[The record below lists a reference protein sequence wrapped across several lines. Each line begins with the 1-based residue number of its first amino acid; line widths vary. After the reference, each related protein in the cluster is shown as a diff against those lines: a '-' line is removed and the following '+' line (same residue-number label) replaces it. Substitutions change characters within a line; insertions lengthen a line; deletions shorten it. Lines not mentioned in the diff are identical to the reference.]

1 MPGAPCV
8 LDASL
13 LLSLG
18 KAGQLRLLLE
28 TAELDLF
35 ITPTVLGQ
43 LLSDD
48 TRRPVE
54 EAILAG
60 RISVV
65 HISSDD
71 PAELDAVAEWSES
84 VDEGEAESIALGVTR
99 GWLVGLED
107 RAAQRAIRRR
117 GGNPGWVSCADLL
130 VLAVRAGRRT
140 LEEADAVFRSL
151 DVYPSYVKRGIS
163 SLRDLLGVRGS

>member
-13 LLSLG
+13 LISLG
-18 KAGQLRLLLE
+18 KARQLSLLFE
-28 TAELDLF
+28 TRELDLF
-35 ITPTVLGQ
+35 ITPTVLDQ
-43 LLSDD
+43 LRSDD

-54 EAILAG
+54 QAIVAG
-60 RISVV
+60 LISVV

-84 VDEGEAESIALGVTR
+84 VDEGEAECIALALTR

-107 RAAQRAIRRR
+107 RAAQRAVRRR
-117 GGNPGWVSCADLL
+117 GGDPAWVSCADLL
-130 VLAVRAGRRT
+130 VLAVRAGRLT
-140 LEEADAVFRSL
+140 LEEADAIFRSL
-151 DVYPSYVKRGIS
+151 DAYPGYAKRGVS
-163 SLRDLLGVRGS
+163 SLRDLVGDPAP